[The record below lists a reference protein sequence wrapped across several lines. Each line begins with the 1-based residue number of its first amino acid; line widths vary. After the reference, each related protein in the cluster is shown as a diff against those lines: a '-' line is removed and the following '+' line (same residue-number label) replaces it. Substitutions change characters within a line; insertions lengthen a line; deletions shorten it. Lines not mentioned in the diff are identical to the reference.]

1 MQVYKE
7 TAVKIIYRENGI
19 LKVQE
24 YAVDWIERK
33 GFDWNVHANLPKG
46 TPFWV
51 LSDEDCAAL
60 EGVPIEHYDEVLSL
74 GEPDGVSIG
83 QEAYEEAHPETADS
97 TPEKSEY
104 EVEGFNAV
112 ED

>member
-1 MQVYKE
+1 M
-7 TAVKIIYRENGI
+7 KIIYREIGSM
-19 LKVQE
+19 KTQE
-24 YAVDWIERK
+24 YAIDWIERK

-51 LSDEDCAAL
+51 LSDKDCAAL
-60 EGVPIEHYDEVLSL
+60 EGVPEDAYDSVITL
-74 GEPDGVSIG
+74 GEPDGVSMG
-83 QEAYEEAHPETADS
+83 QEAYEEAHPETVDG

-112 ED
+112 EN

>member
-1 MQVYKE
+1 MK
-7 TAVKIIYRENGI
+7 TLYRENEI
-19 LKVQE
+19 LKTQE
-24 YAVDWIERK
+24 YATDWIERK

-51 LSDEDCAAL
+51 LSDEDCAML
-60 EGVPIEHYDEVLSL
+60 EGVPEDAYDSVITLD
-74 GEPDGVSIG
+74 EPDGVSIG

-97 TPEKSEY
+97 TPGKSEY